1 MEQSRSLLAKQSKDV
16 EFQDV
21 FYTVKERKN
30 FWRVSGE
37 REILKGVSGS
47 FRNGQLSAIM
57 GPSGAGKSSLLNAIS
72 GFRRQG
78 VTGSIKI
85 KRDNACYITQ
95 DDHHQTLLT
104 VEELMNLA
112 CDLKL
117 KHRHKKEEILTDILE
132 NLHLNHRRNVTA
144 EKLSGGERKRLS
156 IALELVDNPNI
167 FFLDE
172 PTSGLDEVTAAQC
185 IRLLKAMAHEGR
197 TIVCT
202 IHQPSATIYNCFDSI
217 YVLAKGHCVYQGS
230 PSATI
235 PFLRLAQL
243 DCPRNYSPSDYI
255 IELVDAED
263 GHLVPALSELT
274 ENGKLIYVNT
284 QTDQLGTPLESQ
296 QAVTTMFVEHP
307 KRPFLPAFF
316 AGSAAS
322 TDGTLIGGTGALM
335 EQVKAFSKRLHTDR
349 RGISGVRQFSVL
361 MRVML
366 LRIMRAR
373 LALTIQL
380 FHHLL
385 CGLFFGMIFF
395 QLGNQGARMF
405 DHLKF
410 CIGAVLMI
418 VYTQVMVPILSCKSK
433 GKTFPWPYYIIM
445 LFTDPAE
452 VKVVKKET
460 FNRWYTLTPY
470 YMALTISRLPL
481 QVLLNITFMA
491 VTYWMSGLPEQLWRF
506 GIFVAVGLMISLVAE
521 GMGLAI
527 GATFSITNGSVVGP
541 MIIAPLMGLAVYGFD
556 FASQITGGM
565 NLLMKFSYVR
575 VGVVSL
581 ILAVFGFQREELDCD
596 EIYCHFS
603 DPRVLLKFLD
613 VEKVSLLHQFGV
625 LAMLMLF
632 FRVMMYISLRKRC
645 YT

>member
-1 MEQSRSLLAKQSKDV
+1 MEQSQNLLAKQSKDV

-21 FYTVKERKN
+21 FYTVKQRQN
-30 FWRVSGE
+30 FWRVTGE
-37 REILKGVSGS
+37 RQILNGVSGS

-72 GFRRQG
+72 GFRRDG

-117 KHRHKKEEILTDILE
+117 KHRHKKAEIMTDILE

-185 IRLLKAMAHEGR
+185 IRLLQAMAYEGR

-202 IHQPSATIYNCFDSI
+202 IHQPSATIYNYFDSI

-230 PSATI
+230 PRATI
-235 PFLRLAQL
+235 PFLRLAQI
-243 DCPRNYSPSDYI
+243 DCPRHYSPSDYI

-263 GHLVPALSELT
+263 GHLVPALSDLT
-274 ENGKLIYVNT
+274 ENGKLIYVAS
-284 QTDQLGTPLESQ
+284 QSDQLGASLASQ
-296 QAVTTMFVEHP
+296 QAVTTMFVEQQ

-322 TDGTLIGGTGALM
+322 TDGSLIGGTSALL
-335 EQVKAFSKRLHTDR
+335 EQVKAFSRRLHTDR
-349 RGISGVRQFSVL
+349 REVSGVRQFVVL

-366 LRIMRAR
+366 LRITRAR

-385 CGLFFGMIFF
+385 CGVFFGLIFF

-418 VYTQVMVPILSCKSK
+418 VYTQVMVPILS
-433 GKTFPWPYYIIM
+433 Y
-445 LFTDPAE
+445 PAE

-470 YMALTISRLPL
+470 YLALTVSRLPL

-491 VTYWMSGLPEQLWRF
+491 VTYWMSGLPQQFWRF
-506 GIFVAVGLMISLVAE
+506 CIFVAVGLMISLVAE

-541 MIIAPLMGLAVYGFD
+541 MLIAPLMGLAVYGFD
-556 FASQITGGM
+556 FAPQISGGM
-565 NLLMKFSYVR
+565 QLLMKFSYVR

-581 ILAVFGFQREELDCD
+581 ILAVFGFHREELDCD
-596 EIYCHFS
+596 DIYCHFS

-613 VEKVSLLHQFGV
+613 VEKVSMLHQFGI
-625 LAMLMLF
+625 LAMLMIF

-645 YT
+645 YA

>member
-1 MEQSRSLLAKQSKDV
+1 MEQSRNLLAKQSKDV

-30 FWRVSGE
+30 FWRVTGE
-37 REILKGVSGS
+37 RQILNGVSGS

-72 GFRRQG
+72 GFRRDG

-95 DDHHQTLLT
+95 DDRHQTLLT

-117 KHRHKKEEILTDILE
+117 KHRHKKAEIMTDILE

-172 PTSGLDEVTAAQC
+172 PTSGLDEVTASQC
-185 IRLLKAMAHEGR
+185 IRLLQAMAREGR

-202 IHQPSATIYNCFDSI
+202 IHQPSATIYNYFDSI

-230 PSATI
+230 PRATI
-235 PFLRLAQL
+235 PFLRLAQI
-243 DCPRNYSPSDYI
+243 DCPRHYSPSDYI

-263 GHLVPALSELT
+263 GHLVPALSDLT
-274 ENGKLIYVNT
+274 ENGKLIYVAT
-284 QTDQLGTPLESQ
+284 QSDQLGASLAPQ
-296 QAVTTMFVEHP
+296 QAVTTMFVEQQ

-322 TDGTLIGGTGALM
+322 TDGSLIGGTSALL
-335 EQVKAFSKRLHTDR
+335 EQVKAFSRRLNTDR
-349 RGISGVRQFSVL
+349 RDVSGLRQFVVL
-361 MRVML
+361 MQVML
-366 LRIMRAR
+366 LRITRAR

-385 CGLFFGMIFF
+385 CGVFFGLIFF

-418 VYTQVMVPILSCKSK
+418 VYTQVMVPILS
-433 GKTFPWPYYIIM
+433 Y
-445 LFTDPAE
+445 PAE

-470 YMALTISRLPL
+470 YMALTVSRLPV

-491 VTYWMSGLPEQLWRF
+491 VTYWMSGLPQQFWRF
-506 GIFVAVGLMISLVAE
+506 CIFVAVGLMISLVAE

-541 MIIAPLMGLAVYGFD
+541 MMIAPFMGLAVYGFD
-556 FASQITGGM
+556 FAPQVSGGM
-565 NLLMKFSYVR
+565 QLLMKFSYVR

-581 ILAVFGFQREELDCD
+581 VLAVFGFQREELDCD
-596 EIYCHFS
+596 DIYCHFS

-613 VEKVSLLHQFGV
+613 VEKVSMLHQFGL

-645 YT
+645 YA

>member
-1 MEQSRSLLAKQSKDV
+1 MEQSQNLLAKQSKNV

-21 FYTVKERKN
+21 YYTVKERKN
-30 FWRVSGE
+30 FWRVTGE
-37 REILKGVSGS
+37 RRILNGVSGS

-72 GFRRQG
+72 GFRRDG
-78 VTGSIKI
+78 VTGNIKM

-117 KHRHKKEEILTDILE
+117 KNRHKKAEIMTDILE

-185 IRLLKAMAHEGR
+185 IRLLQAMAYEGR

-202 IHQPSATIYNCFDSI
+202 IHQPSATIYNYFDSI
-217 YVLAKGHCVYQGS
+217 YVLAKGQCVYQGS
-230 PSATI
+230 PRATI

-243 DCPRNYSPSDYI
+243 DCPRHYSPSDYI

-263 GHLVPALSELT
+263 GHLVPALSDLT
-274 ENGKLIYVNT
+274 ENGKLIYVVS
-284 QTDQLGTPLESQ
+284 QSEQLAPQ
-296 QAVTTMFVEHP
+296 QAVTTMFLEQQ

-322 TDGTLIGGTGALM
+322 TDGTLIGGTSALL

-349 RGISGVRQFSVL
+349 RDVCGFRQFIVL
-361 MRVML
+361 MRIML
-366 LRIMRAR
+366 LRITRAR

-385 CGLFFGMIFF
+385 CGLFFGLIFF

-405 DHLKF
+405 DHLNF

-418 VYTQVMVPILSCKSK
+418 VYTQVMVPILS
-433 GKTFPWPYYIIM
+433 Y
-445 LFTDPAE
+445 PAE
-452 VKVVKKET
+452 VKLVKKET

-470 YMALTISRLPL
+470 YMALTVSRLPV

-491 VTYWMSGLPEQLWRF
+491 VTYWMSGLPQQFWRF
-506 GIFVAVGLMISLVAE
+506 CIFVAVGLMISLVAE

-541 MIIAPLMGLAVYGFD
+541 MLIAPLMGLAVYGFD
-556 FASQITGGM
+556 FAPQVSGGM
-565 NLLMKFSYVR
+565 QLLMKFSYVR

-581 ILAVFGFQREELDCD
+581 VLAVFGFQREELDCD
-596 EIYCHFS
+596 AIYCHFS

-613 VEKVSLLHQFGV
+613 VEKVSMLHQFGL

-645 YT
+645 YA

>member
-1 MEQSRSLLAKQSKDV
+1 
-16 EFQDV
+16 
-21 FYTVKERKN
+21 
-30 FWRVSGE
+30 
-37 REILKGVSGS
+37 
-47 FRNGQLSAIM
+47 M

-72 GFRRQG
+72 GFRRDG
-78 VTGSIKI
+78 VKGSIKI
-85 KRDNACYITQ
+85 KGDNACYITQ

-104 VEELMNLA
+104 VEELMNLS

-117 KHRHKKEEILTDILE
+117 KERRHKKNEMITEILV
-132 NLHLNHRRNVTA
+132 NLNLNHRRNVTA
-144 EKLSGGERKRLS
+144 DKLSGGERKRLS

-185 IRLLKAMAHEGR
+185 IRLLSAMAKEGR

-202 IHQPSATIYNCFDSI
+202 IHQPSATIYNYFDKI
-217 YVLAKGHCVYQGS
+217 YVLARGHCVYQGS
-230 PSATI
+230 PRATI
-235 PFLRLAQL
+235 PFLQMAQL
-243 DCPRNYSPSDYI
+243 DCPRHYSPSDYI

-263 GHLVPALSELT
+263 GHLVPVLSELT
-274 ENGKLIYVNT
+274 ENGKLTYVARQNL
-284 QTDQLGTPLESQ
+284 QVELETQ
-296 QAVTTMFVEHP
+296 QAITTMFLEQQQQQQHNS
-307 KRPFLPAFF
+307 KRPFLPTLF

-322 TDGTLIGGTGALM
+322 TDGTLMSGASALL
-335 EQVKAFSKRLHTDR
+335 EQMKAFSRRLYNER
-349 RGISGVRQFSVL
+349 RDISGLQQFVVL
-361 MRVML
+361 IRIML

-385 CGLFFGMIFF
+385 CGLFFGLIFF

-418 VYTQVMVPILSCKSK
+418 VYTQVMVPILS
-433 GKTFPWPYYIIM
+433 Y
-445 LFTDPAE
+445 PAE
-452 VKVVKKET
+452 VKIVKKET
-460 FNRWYTLTPY
+460 FNRWYTLMPY
-470 YMALTISRLPL
+470 YMALTVSRLPL
-481 QVLLNITFMA
+481 QILLNVTFMIMS
-491 VTYWMSGLPEQLWRF
+491 YWMSGLPDQIWRF

-556 FASQITGGM
+556 FAPQITGGM

-575 VGVVSL
+575 VGVVAMV
-581 ILAVFGFQREELDCD
+581 LAVFGFQREDLDCD
-596 EIYCHFS
+596 DIYCHFS

-613 VEKVSLLHQFGV
+613 VEKVSILHQFGI
-625 LAMLMLF
+625 LAMLMFF
-632 FRVMMYISLRKRC
+632 FRILMYISLRKRC

>member
-1 MEQSRSLLAKQSKDV
+1 MEQSQNLLAKQSKDV

-30 FWRVSGE
+30 FWRVTGE
-37 REILKGVSGS
+37 RQILNGVSGS

-72 GFRRQG
+72 GFRRDG

-117 KHRHKKEEILTDILE
+117 KQRHKKAEIMTDILE

-185 IRLLKAMAHEGR
+185 IRLLQAMAYEGR

-202 IHQPSATIYNCFDSI
+202 IHQPSATIYNYFDSI

-230 PSATI
+230 PRATI

-243 DCPRNYSPSDYI
+243 DCPRHYSPSDYI
-255 IELVDAED
+255 IELVEAED
-263 GHLVPALSELT
+263 GHLVPSLSELT
-274 ENGKLIYVNT
+274 ENGKLIYVAS
-284 QTDQLGTPLESQ
+284 QSDQLGATLASK
-296 QAVTTMFVEHP
+296 QAITTMFVEQQ

-322 TDGTLIGGTGALM
+322 TDGSLIGGTSALL
-335 EQVKAFSKRLHTDR
+335 EQVKAFSRRLNTDR
-349 RGISGVRQFSVL
+349 RDVSGVRQFVVL

-366 LRIMRAR
+366 LRITRSR

-385 CGLFFGMIFF
+385 CGVFFGMIFF

-418 VYTQVMVPILSCKSK
+418 VYTQVMVPILSC
-433 GKTFPWPYYIIM
+433 TYIELLLWTIVSNN
-445 LFTDPAE
+445 LYPADPAE

-470 YMALTISRLPL
+470 YLALTVSRLPV

-491 VTYWMSGLPEQLWRF
+491 VTYWMSGLPQQFWRF
-506 GIFVAVGLMISLVAE
+506 AIFVAVGLMISLVAE

-541 MIIAPLMGLAVYGFD
+541 MMIAPLMGLAVYGFD
-556 FASQITGGM
+556 FAPQISGGM

-596 EIYCHFS
+596 DIYCHFS

-613 VEKVSLLHQFGV
+613 VEKVSMLHQFGL

-645 YT
+645 YA

>member
-1 MEQSRSLLAKQSKDV
+1 MEQSQNLLAKQSKDV

-30 FWRVSGE
+30 FWRVTGE
-37 REILKGVSGS
+37 RQILNGVSGS

-72 GFRRQG
+72 GFRRDG

-117 KHRHKKEEILTDILE
+117 KQRHKKAEIMTDILE

-172 PTSGLDEVTAAQC
+172 PTSGLDEVTASQC
-185 IRLLKAMAHEGR
+185 IRLLQAMAREGR

-202 IHQPSATIYNCFDSI
+202 IHQPSATIYNYFDSI

-230 PSATI
+230 PRATI

-243 DCPRNYSPSDYI
+243 DCPIHYSPSDYI

-263 GHLVPALSELT
+263 GHLVPALSDLT
-274 ENGKLIYVNT
+274 ENGKLIYVAT
-284 QTDQLGTPLESQ
+284 QSDQLGASLAPQ
-296 QAVTTMFVEHP
+296 HAVTTMFVEQQ

-322 TDGTLIGGTGALM
+322 TDGTLIGGTSALL
-335 EQVKAFSKRLHTDR
+335 EQVKAFSRRLNTDR
-349 RGISGVRQFSVL
+349 RDVSGLRQFVVL

-366 LRIMRAR
+366 LRITRAR

-385 CGLFFGMIFF
+385 CGVFFGLIFF
-395 QLGNQGARMF
+395 QLGNQGGRMF

-418 VYTQVMVPILSCKSK
+418 VYTQVMVPILS
-433 GKTFPWPYYIIM
+433 Y
-445 LFTDPAE
+445 PAE

-470 YMALTISRLPL
+470 YMALTVSRLPV

-491 VTYWMSGLPEQLWRF
+491 VTYYMSGLPQQFWRF
-506 GIFVAVGLMISLVAE
+506 CIFVAVGLMISLVAE

-541 MIIAPLMGLAVYGFD
+541 MMIAPLMGLAVYGFD
-556 FASQITGGM
+556 FAPQISGGM
-565 NLLMKFSYVR
+565 QLLMKFSYIR

-596 EIYCHFS
+596 DIYCHFS

-613 VEKVSLLHQFGV
+613 VEKVSMLHQFGL

-645 YT
+645 YA

>member
-1 MEQSRSLLAKQSKDV
+1 MDQSRTLLARQSKDV

-21 FYTVKERKN
+21 FYTVKERTN
-30 FWRVSGE
+30 FLRVTGE
-37 REILKGVSGS
+37 RQILHGVSGS

-72 GFRRQG
+72 GFRRDG
-78 VTGSIKI
+78 VTGSIKM

-95 DDHHQTLLT
+95 DDQHQTLLT
-104 VEELMNLA
+104 VEELMNLS

-117 KHRHKKEEILTDILE
+117 KQRHRKAEVLTEILE
-132 NLHLNHRRNVTA
+132 NLNLNHRRNVTA

-185 IRLLKAMAHEGR
+185 IRLLRGMSREGR

-230 PSATI
+230 PRATI

-243 DCPRNYSPSDYI
+243 DCPRHYSPSDYI

-274 ENGKLIYVNT
+274 DNGKLTYVASQADIVNP
-284 QTDQLGTPLESQ
+284 QLESQ
-296 QAVTTMFVEHP
+296 QAVTTLFVEQP
-307 KRPFLPAFF
+307 KRPLLPTIF

-322 TDGTLIGGTGALM
+322 TDGTLMSGASALL
-335 EQVKAFSKRLHTDR
+335 EQVKAFSERMNNGRHD
-349 RGISGVRQFSVL
+349 ISGVRQFVVL
-361 MRVML
+361 MRVMM
-366 LRIMRAR
+366 LRILRAR

-418 VYTQVMVPILSCKSK
+418 VYTQVMVPILS
-433 GKTFPWPYYIIM
+433 Y
-445 LFTDPAE
+445 PAE

-481 QVLLNITFMA
+481 QVLLNIAFMM
-491 VTYWMSGLPEQLWRF
+491 VTYWMSGLPEQIWRF

-541 MIIAPLMGLAVYGFD
+541 MMIAPLMGLAVYGFD
-556 FASQITGGM
+556 FAPQITGAM

-575 VGVVSL
+575 VGVVAM
-581 ILAVFGFQREELDCD
+581 ILAVFGFQREDLDCD
-596 EIYCHFS
+596 DIYCHFS

-613 VEKVSLLHQFGV
+613 VEKVSLLHQFGI

-632 FRVMMYISLRKRC
+632 FRILMYISLRKRC
-645 YT
+645 YA

>member
-1 MEQSRSLLAKQSKDV
+1 MEQSRNLLTKQSKDV

-30 FWRVSGE
+30 FWRVTRE
-37 REILKGVSGS
+37 RQILNGVSGS

-72 GFRRQG
+72 GFRRDG
-78 VTGSIKI
+78 VTGSIKMH
-85 KRDNACYITQ
+85 RDNACYITQ

-117 KHRHKKEEILTDILE
+117 KHRHKKAEILTEILE

-185 IRLLKAMAHEGR
+185 IRLLKSMAHEGR

-202 IHQPSATIYNCFDSI
+202 IHQPSATIYNYFDSI

-230 PSATI
+230 PRATI

-243 DCPRNYSPSDYI
+243 DCPRHYSPSDYI

-274 ENGKLIYVNT
+274 DNGKLIYVASRS
-284 QTDQLGTPLESQ
+284 DQLDGTLESQ
-296 QAVTTMFVEHP
+296 QAVTTMFVEQP
-307 KRPFLPAFF
+307 KRPFLPTFF

-322 TDGTLIGGTGALM
+322 TDGSLIGGTSALF
-335 EQVKAFSKRLHTDR
+335 EQMKALSRRLHTDR
-349 RGISGVRQFSVL
+349 REISGLRQFVVL

-366 LRIMRAR
+366 LRITRAR

-385 CGLFFGMIFF
+385 CGLFFGLIFF

-418 VYTQVMVPILSCKSK
+418 VYTQVMVPILS
-433 GKTFPWPYYIIM
+433 Y
-445 LFTDPAE
+445 PAE

-470 YMALTISRLPL
+470 YMALTVSRLPL

-491 VTYWMSGLPEQLWRF
+491 VTYWMSGLPEQFWRF

-556 FASQITGGM
+556 FAPQITGGM
-565 NLLMKFSYVR
+565 QLLMKFSYVR
-575 VGVVSL
+575 VGVVAL
-581 ILAVFGFQREELDCD
+581 VLAVFGFQREELDCD
-596 EIYCHFS
+596 DIYCHFS

-613 VEKVSLLHQFGV
+613 VEKVSILHQFGI

-632 FRVMMYISLRKRC
+632 FRVIMYISLRKRC
-645 YT
+645 YA

>member
-1 MEQSRSLLAKQSKDV
+1 MEQSRNLLTKQSKDV

-30 FWRVSGE
+30 FWRVTGE
-37 REILKGVSGS
+37 RQILNGVSGS

-72 GFRRQG
+72 GFRRDG

-85 KRDNACYITQ
+85 RRDNACYITQ

-117 KHRHKKEEILTDILE
+117 KHRHKKDEILTEILE

-144 EKLSGGERKRLS
+144 DKLSGGERKRLS

-202 IHQPSATIYNCFDSI
+202 IHQPSATIYNYFDSI

-230 PSATI
+230 PRATI

-243 DCPRNYSPSDYI
+243 DCPRHYSPSDYI

-263 GHLVPALSELT
+263 GHLVPPLSELT
-274 ENGKLIYVNT
+274 ENGKLIYVASRS
-284 QTDQLGTPLESQ
+284 DQLDCTLEAQ
-296 QAVTTMFVEHP
+296 QAITTMFVEQP
-307 KRPFLPAFF
+307 KRQFLPTFF

-322 TDGTLIGGTGALM
+322 TDGSLIAGTSALLK
-335 EQVKAFSKRLHTDR
+335 QVKVLTRRLLTDPR
-349 RGISGVRQFSVL
+349 EISGLRQFLVL

-366 LRIMRAR
+366 LRITRGR
-373 LALTIQL
+373 VALTIQL

-385 CGLFFGMIFF
+385 CGIFFGLIFF

-418 VYTQVMVPILSCKSK
+418 VYTQVMVPILS
-433 GKTFPWPYYIIM
+433 Y
-445 LFTDPAE
+445 PAE

-470 YMALTISRLPL
+470 YMALTVSRLPV

-491 VTYWMSGLPEQLWRF
+491 VTYWMSGLPDQFWRF

-541 MIIAPLMGLAVYGFD
+541 MMIAPLMGLAVYGFD
-556 FASQITGGM
+556 FAPQITGGM
-565 NLLMKFSYVR
+565 QLLMKLSYVR
-575 VGVVSL
+575 VGVVAL
-581 ILAVFGFQREELDCD
+581 VLAVFGFQREELDCD
-596 EIYCHFS
+596 DIYCHFS

-613 VEKVSLLHQFGV
+613 VEKVSILHQFGL

>member
-1 MEQSRSLLAKQSKDV
+1 MDTTRSLLSKQSKDV

-21 FYTVKERKN
+21 FYTVDQRTS
-30 FWRVSGE
+30 FFRVTGQ
-37 REILKGVSGS
+37 RQILKGVSGS

-72 GFRRQG
+72 GFRKSG
-78 VTGSIKI
+78 VKGNIRM

-95 DDHHQTLLT
+95 DDHHQTLLS
-104 VEELMNLA
+104 VEELMNLSY
-112 CDLKL
+112 DLKM
-117 KHRHKKEEILTDILE
+117 KHRHKKEELITDILK
-132 NLHLNHRRNVTA
+132 NLNLNHRRNVTA
-144 EKLSGGERKRLS
+144 DKLSGGERKRLS

-185 IRLLKAMAHEGR
+185 IRLLHDLAREGR

-202 IHQPSATIYNCFDSI
+202 IHQPSATIYNYFDSI
-217 YVLAKGHCVYQGS
+217 YVLAKGQCVYQGS
-230 PSATI
+230 PEATI

-243 DCPRNYSPSDYI
+243 DCPRHYSPSDYI
-255 IELVDAED
+255 IEVIDAED
-263 GHLVPALSELT
+263 GQLVPLLSDLT
-274 ENGKLIYVNT
+274 DNGKLTYRGKQPDSV
-284 QTDQLGTPLESQ
+284 DAQLQPQ
-296 QAVTTMFVEHP
+296 QAITTLFMEQP
-307 KRPFLPAFF
+307 KRQFLPTFF

-322 TDGTLIGGTGALM
+322 TDGTLMGAGGALL
-335 EQVKAFSKRLHTDR
+335 EQMKAFTQRLHRDR
-349 RGISGVRQFSVL
+349 RETSGLQQFLVL

-366 LRIMRAR
+366 LRIIRAR
-373 LALTIQL
+373 LALAIQL
-380 FHHLL
+380 FHHTL

-418 VYTQVMVPILSCKSK
+418 VYTQVMVPILS
-433 GKTFPWPYYIIM
+433 Y
-445 LFTDPAE
+445 PAD

-460 FNRWYTLTPY
+460 FNRWYTLMPY
-470 YMALTISRLPL
+470 YLALTISRLPL
-481 QVLLNITFMA
+481 QVLLNLTFMA
-491 VTYWMSGLPEQLWRF
+491 MTYWMSGLPEQMWRF
-506 GIFVAVGLMISLVAE
+506 CIFVAVGLMISLVAE

-556 FASQITGGM
+556 FAPQITWSM
-565 NLLMKFSYVR
+565 NLLMKFSYIR
-575 VGVVSL
+575 VGVVAL
-581 ILAVFGFQREELDCD
+581 ILAVFGFQREDLDCD
-596 EIYCHFS
+596 DIYCHFS

-613 VEKVSLLHQFGV
+613 IDKVSILHQFGL
-625 LAMLMLF
+625 LAMIMIF
-632 FRVMMYISLRKRC
+632 FRVIMYISLRKRC

>member
-1 MEQSRSLLAKQSKDV
+1 MRV
-16 EFQDV
+16 
-21 FYTVKERKN
+21 TRERQ
-30 FWRVSGE
+30 
-37 REILKGVSGS
+37 ILNGVSGS

-72 GFRRQG
+72 GFRRDG
-78 VTGSIKI
+78 VTGCIKM

-104 VEELMNLA
+104 VEELMNLS

-117 KHRHKKEEILTDILE
+117 KQRHRKAEVLTEILE
-132 NLHLNHRRNVTA
+132 NLNLNHRRNVTA

-185 IRLLKAMAHEGR
+185 IRLLRGMAREGR

-230 PSATI
+230 PRATI

-274 ENGKLIYVNT
+274 ENGKLIYVASQADIVN
-284 QTDQLGTPLESQ
+284 PHLESQ
-296 QAVTTMFVEHP
+296 QAVTTLFVEQP
-307 KRPFLPAFF
+307 KRPLLPTIF
-316 AGSAAS
+316 AGSAVS
-322 TDGTLIGGTGALM
+322 TDGTLMNGASALL
-335 EQVKAFSKRLHTDR
+335 EQMKAFSR
-349 RGISGVRQFSVL
+349 RMHNGRRDISGVRQFVVL
-361 MRVML
+361 IRIMM

-418 VYTQVMVPILSCKSK
+418 VYTQVMVPILS
-433 GKTFPWPYYIIM
+433 Y
-445 LFTDPAE
+445 PAE

-481 QVLLNITFMA
+481 QVLLNITFMM
-491 VTYWMSGLPEQLWRF
+491 VTYWMSGLPDQIWRF

-541 MIIAPLMGLAVYGFD
+541 MMIAPLMGLAVYGFD
-556 FASQITGGM
+556 FAPQITGAM

-575 VGVVSL
+575 VGVVAM
-581 ILAVFGFQREELDCD
+581 ILAVFGFQREDLDCD
-596 EIYCHFS
+596 DIYCHFS

-613 VEKVSLLHQFGV
+613 VEKVSLMHQFGI

-632 FRVMMYISLRKRC
+632 FRILMYISLRKRC
-645 YT
+645 YA

>member
-1 MEQSRSLLAKQSKDV
+1 MEQSLNLLAKQTKDV

-30 FWRVSGE
+30 FWRVTGE
-37 REILKGVSGS
+37 RQILNGVSGS

-72 GFRRQG
+72 GFRRDG

-112 CDLKL
+112 Y
-117 KHRHKKEEILTDILE
+117 ILE

-185 IRLLKAMAHEGR
+185 IRLLQAMAHEGR

-202 IHQPSATIYNCFDSI
+202 IHQPSATIYNYFDSI

-230 PSATI
+230 PRATI
-235 PFLRLAQL
+235 PFLQLAQL
-243 DCPRNYSPSDYI
+243 DCPIHYSPSDYI

-263 GHLVPALSELT
+263 GPFVSGLSELT
-274 ENGKLIYVNT
+274 ENGKLIYVT
-284 QTDQLGTPLESQ
+284 SQSDQLGASLASQ
-296 QAVTTMFVEHP
+296 QAVTTMFVEQQ

-316 AGSAAS
+316 AG
-322 TDGTLIGGTGALM
+322 
-335 EQVKAFSKRLHTDR
+335 KRLHTDR
-349 RGISGVRQFSVL
+349 REVSGMRQFVVL

-366 LRIMRAR
+366 LRITRAR

-385 CGLFFGMIFF
+385 CGLFFGLIFF

-418 VYTQVMVPILSCKSK
+418 VYTQVMVPILS
-433 GKTFPWPYYIIM
+433 Y
-445 LFTDPAE
+445 PAE

-460 FNRWYTLTPY
+460 FNRWYSLPPY
-470 YMALTISRLPL
+470 YLALTVSRLPT
-481 QVLLNITFMA
+481 QVLLNITFMV
-491 VTYWMSGLPEQLWRF
+491 VTYWMSGLPQQFWRF
-506 GIFVAVGLMISLVAE
+506 CIFVAVGLMISLVAE

-541 MIIAPLMGLAVYGFD
+541 MMIAPLMGLAVYGFD
-556 FASQITGGM
+556 FAPQISGGM
-565 NLLMKFSYVR
+565 QLLMKFSYVR

-581 ILAVFGFQREELDCD
+581 ILAVFGFHREELDCD

-613 VEKVSLLHQFGV
+613 VEKVSILHQFGI

-645 YT
+645 YA

>member
-1 MEQSRSLLAKQSKDV
+1 MEQQQQQQQQQSRNLLTKYPQSKDV

-30 FWRVSGE
+30 FFRVTGE
-37 REILKGVSGS
+37 RQILNGLSGS

-72 GFRRQG
+72 GFRRDG
-78 VTGSIKI
+78 VKGSIKI
-85 KRDNACYITQ
+85 KGDNACYITQ

-104 VEELMNLA
+104 VEELMNLS

-117 KHRHKKEEILTDILE
+117 KERRHKKNEMITEILV
-132 NLHLNHRRNVTA
+132 NLNLNHRRNVTA
-144 EKLSGGERKRLS
+144 DKLSGGERKRLS

-185 IRLLKAMAHEGR
+185 IRLLSAMAKEGR

-202 IHQPSATIYNCFDSI
+202 IHQPSATIYNYFDKI
-217 YVLAKGHCVYQGS
+217 YVLARGHCVYQGS
-230 PSATI
+230 PRATI
-235 PFLRLAQL
+235 PFLQMAQL
-243 DCPRNYSPSDYI
+243 DCPRHYSPSDYI

-263 GHLVPALSELT
+263 GHLVPVLSELT
-274 ENGKLIYVNT
+274 ENGKLTYVARQNL
-284 QTDQLGTPLESQ
+284 QVELETQ
-296 QAVTTMFVEHP
+296 QAITTMFLEQQQQQQHNS
-307 KRPFLPAFF
+307 KRPFLPTLF

-322 TDGTLIGGTGALM
+322 TDGTLMSGASALL
-335 EQVKAFSKRLHTDR
+335 EQMKAFSRRLYNER
-349 RGISGVRQFSVL
+349 RDISGLQQFVVL
-361 MRVML
+361 IRIML

-385 CGLFFGMIFF
+385 CGLFFGLIFF

-418 VYTQVMVPILSCKSK
+418 VYTQVMVPILS
-433 GKTFPWPYYIIM
+433 Y
-445 LFTDPAE
+445 PAE
-452 VKVVKKET
+452 VKIVKKET
-460 FNRWYTLTPY
+460 FNRWYTLMPY
-470 YMALTISRLPL
+470 YMALTVSRLPL
-481 QVLLNITFMA
+481 QILLNVTFMIMS
-491 VTYWMSGLPEQLWRF
+491 YWMSGLPDQIWRF

-556 FASQITGGM
+556 FAPQITGGM

-575 VGVVSL
+575 VGVVAMV
-581 ILAVFGFQREELDCD
+581 LAVFGFQREDLDCD
-596 EIYCHFS
+596 DIYCHFS

-613 VEKVSLLHQFGV
+613 VEKVSILHQFGI
-625 LAMLMLF
+625 LAMLMFF
-632 FRVMMYISLRKRC
+632 FRILMYISLRKRC

>member
-1 MEQSRSLLAKQSKDV
+1 MDQARTLLARQSKDV

-21 FYTVKERKN
+21 FYTVKERTN
-30 FWRVSGE
+30 FLRVTRE
-37 REILKGVSGS
+37 RQILNGVSGS

-72 GFRRQG
+72 GFRRDG
-78 VTGSIKI
+78 VTGCIKM

-104 VEELMNLA
+104 VEELMNLS

-117 KHRHKKEEILTDILE
+117 KQRHRKAEVLTEILE
-132 NLHLNHRRNVTA
+132 NLNLNHRRNVTA

-185 IRLLKAMAHEGR
+185 IRLLRGMAREGR

-230 PSATI
+230 PRATI

-274 ENGKLIYVNT
+274 ENGKLIYVASQADIVN
-284 QTDQLGTPLESQ
+284 PHLESQ
-296 QAVTTMFVEHP
+296 QAVTTLFVEQP
-307 KRPFLPAFF
+307 KRPLLPTIF
-316 AGSAAS
+316 AGSAVS
-322 TDGTLIGGTGALM
+322 TDGTLMNGASALL
-335 EQVKAFSKRLHTDR
+335 EQMKAFSR
-349 RGISGVRQFSVL
+349 RMHNGRRDISGVRQFVVL
-361 MRVML
+361 IRIMM

-418 VYTQVMVPILSCKSK
+418 VYTQVMVPILS
-433 GKTFPWPYYIIM
+433 Y
-445 LFTDPAE
+445 PAE

-481 QVLLNITFMA
+481 QVLLNITFMM
-491 VTYWMSGLPEQLWRF
+491 VTYWMSGLPDQIWRF

-541 MIIAPLMGLAVYGFD
+541 MMIAPLMGLAVYGFD
-556 FASQITGGM
+556 FAPQITGAM

-575 VGVVSL
+575 VGVVAM
-581 ILAVFGFQREELDCD
+581 ILAVFGFQREDLDCD
-596 EIYCHFS
+596 DIYCHFS

-613 VEKVSLLHQFGV
+613 VEKVSLMHQFGI

-632 FRVMMYISLRKRC
+632 FRILMYISLRKRC
-645 YT
+645 YA

>member
-1 MEQSRSLLAKQSKDV
+1 MEPTKNLMKQSKDV
-16 EFQDV
+16 EFQDL
-21 FYTVKERKN
+21 YYSVKERKN
-30 FWRVSGE
+30 FFRVTGQ
-37 REILKGVSGS
+37 RNILTGLSGS

-72 GFRRQG
+72 GFRTNG
-78 VTGSIKI
+78 VNGSIKMNR
-85 KRDNACYITQ
+85 RDACYITQ

-104 VEELMNLA
+104 VEELMNLS

-117 KHRHKKEEILTDILE
+117 KDRQNKSQLVTEILD
-132 NLHLNHRRNVTA
+132 NLNLSHRRNVTA

-185 IRLLKAMAHEGR
+185 IRLLSALAKEGR

-202 IHQPSATIYNCFDSI
+202 IHQPSATIFNYFDSI
-217 YVLAKGHCVYQGS
+217 YVLAKGQCVYQGS
-230 PSATI
+230 PRATI
-235 PFLRLAQL
+235 PFLHLANL
-243 DCPRNYSPSDYI
+243 DCPRHYSPSDYI
-255 IELVDAED
+255 IELVDADE
-263 GHLVPALSELT
+263 GRLVPMLSELT
-274 ENGKLIYVNT
+274 DNGKLIYT
-284 QTDQLGTPLESQ
+284 AKQLDIVESQ
-296 QAVTTMFVEHP
+296 LEFHQAITTMFVEQP
-307 KRPFLPAFF
+307 KRQILPPFFT
-316 AGSAAS
+316 GSAAS
-322 TDGTLIGGTGALM
+322 TDGTLMGGASAFL
-335 EQVKAFSKRLHTDR
+335 EQMKAFSRRLYYDR
-349 RGISGVRQFSVL
+349 RDISSWQQFLVL
-361 MRVML
+361 MRVMM
-366 LRIMRAR
+366 LRILRAR

-380 FHHLL
+380 FHHTL
-385 CGLFFGMIFF
+385 CGLFFGLIFF

-418 VYTQVMVPILSCKSK
+418 VYTQVMVPILS
-433 GKTFPWPYYIIM
+433 Y
-445 LFTDPAE
+445 PAD

-470 YMALTISRLPL
+470 YLALTFSRLPL
-481 QVLLNITFMA
+481 QIILNITFMA
-491 VTYWMSGLPEQLWRF
+491 VTYWMSGLPDQWWRF
-506 GIFVAVGLMISLVAE
+506 CIFVAVGLMISLVAE

-556 FASQITGGM
+556 FAPQISTGM

-575 VGVVSL
+575 VGVVAMV
-581 ILAVFGFQREELDCD
+581 LAVFGFQREELDCD

-613 VEKVSLLHQFGV
+613 VEKVSILHQFGL
-625 LAMLMLF
+625 LAMLMFF
-632 FRVMMYISLRKRC
+632 FRILMYISLRKRC

>member
-1 MEQSRSLLAKQSKDV
+1 MEQSQNLLAKQSKDV

-21 FYTVKERKN
+21 YYTVKERKN
-30 FWRVSGE
+30 FWRVTGE
-37 REILKGVSGS
+37 RQILNGVSGS

-72 GFRRQG
+72 GFRRDG
-78 VTGSIKI
+78 VTGNIKM

-117 KHRHKKEEILTDILE
+117 KNRHKKAEIMTDILE

-144 EKLSGGERKRLS
+144 EKLSG
-156 IALELVDNPNI
+156 
-167 FFLDE
+167 DE

-185 IRLLKAMAHEGR
+185 IRLLQAMAYEGR

-202 IHQPSATIYNCFDSI
+202 IHQPSATIYNYFDSI
-217 YVLAKGHCVYQGS
+217 YVLAKGQCVYQGS
-230 PSATI
+230 PRATI

-243 DCPRNYSPSDYI
+243 DCPRHYSPSDYI

-263 GHLVPALSELT
+263 GHLVPALSDLT
-274 ENGKLIYVNT
+274 ENGKLIYVAS
-284 QTDQLGTPLESQ
+284 QSDQLAPQ
-296 QAVTTMFVEHP
+296 QAVTTMFLEQQ

-316 AGSAAS
+316 VGSAAS
-322 TDGTLIGGTGALM
+322 TDGTLIGGTSALL

-349 RGISGVRQFSVL
+349 RDISGLRQFIVL

-366 LRIMRAR
+366 LRITRAR

-385 CGLFFGMIFF
+385 CGLFFGLIFF

-418 VYTQVMVPILSCKSK
+418 VYTQVMVPILS
-433 GKTFPWPYYIIM
+433 Y
-445 LFTDPAE
+445 PAE

-470 YMALTISRLPL
+470 YMALTVSRLPV

-491 VTYWMSGLPEQLWRF
+491 VTYWMSGLPQQFWRF
-506 GIFVAVGLMISLVAE
+506 CIFVAVGLMISLVAE

-541 MIIAPLMGLAVYGFD
+541 MLIAPLMGLAVYGFD
-556 FASQITGGM
+556 FAPQISGGM
-565 NLLMKFSYVR
+565 QLLMKFSYVR

-581 ILAVFGFQREELDCD
+581 VLAVFGFQREELDCD
-596 EIYCHFS
+596 AIYCHFS

-613 VEKVSLLHQFGV
+613 VEKVSMLHQFGL

-645 YT
+645 YA

>member
-1 MEQSRSLLAKQSKDV
+1 MDPSQNLLAKQSKDV

-30 FWRVSGE
+30 FWRVTGE
-37 REILKGVSGS
+37 RQILNGVSGS

-72 GFRRQG
+72 GFRRDG

-117 KHRHKKEEILTDILE
+117 KHLHKKAEIMTDILE

-185 IRLLKAMAHEGR
+185 IRLLQAMAREGR

-202 IHQPSATIYNCFDSI
+202 IHQPSATIYNYFDSI

-230 PSATI
+230 PRATI

-243 DCPRNYSPSDYI
+243 DCPRHYSPSDYI

-263 GHLVPALSELT
+263 GHLVPSLSELT
-274 ENGKLIYVNT
+274 ENGKLIYVSS
-284 QTDQLGTPLESQ
+284 QSDQLGATLASQ
-296 QAVTTMFVEHP
+296 QAVTTMFVEQQ

-322 TDGTLIGGTGALM
+322 TDGSLIGGTSALL
-335 EQVKAFSKRLHTDR
+335 EQVKAFSRRLNTDR
-349 RGISGVRQFSVL
+349 RDVSGLRQFVVL

-366 LRIMRAR
+366 LRITRAR

-385 CGLFFGMIFF
+385 CGVFFGMIFF

-418 VYTQVMVPILSCKSK
+418 VYTQVMVPILS
-433 GKTFPWPYYIIM
+433 Y
-445 LFTDPAE
+445 PAE

-470 YMALTISRLPL
+470 YLALTVSRLPV

-491 VTYWMSGLPEQLWRF
+491 VTYWMSGLPQQFWRF
-506 GIFVAVGLMISLVAE
+506 AIFVAVGLMISLVAE

-541 MIIAPLMGLAVYGFD
+541 MMIAPLMGLAVYGFD
-556 FASQITGGM
+556 FAPQISGGM
-565 NLLMKFSYVR
+565 QLLMKFSYVR

-596 EIYCHFS
+596 DIYCHFS

-613 VEKVSLLHQFGV
+613 VEKVSMLHQFGL

-645 YT
+645 YA

>member
-1 MEQSRSLLAKQSKDV
+1 
-16 EFQDV
+16 
-21 FYTVKERKN
+21 
-30 FWRVSGE
+30 
-37 REILKGVSGS
+37 
-47 FRNGQLSAIM
+47 M

-72 GFRRQG
+72 GFRRNG

-117 KHRHKKEEILTDILE
+117 KHRHKKAEIMTDILE

-185 IRLLKAMAHEGR
+185 IRLLQAMAYEGR

-202 IHQPSATIYNCFDSI
+202 IHQPSATIYNYFDSI
-217 YVLAKGHCVYQGS
+217 YVLAKGQCVYQGS
-230 PSATI
+230 PRATI

-243 DCPRNYSPSDYI
+243 DCPRHYSPSDYI

-274 ENGKLIYVNT
+274 ENGKLIYVAS
-284 QTDQLGTPLESQ
+284 QSDQLGASLASQ
-296 QAVTTMFVEHP
+296 QAITTMFVEQQ
-307 KRPFLPAFF
+307 KRPFLPSFF

-322 TDGTLIGGTGALM
+322 TDGSLIGGTSALL
-335 EQVKAFSKRLHTDR
+335 EQVRAFSKRLHTDR
-349 RGISGVRQFSVL
+349 RDISAVRQFMVL

-366 LRIMRAR
+366 LRITRAR

-385 CGLFFGMIFF
+385 CGLFFGLIFF
-395 QLGNQGARMF
+395 QLGNQGGRMF

-418 VYTQVMVPILSCKSK
+418 VYTQVMVPILS
-433 GKTFPWPYYIIM
+433 Y
-445 LFTDPAE
+445 PAE

-470 YMALTISRLPL
+470 YMALTVSRLPL

-491 VTYWMSGLPEQLWRF
+491 VTYWMSGLPQQFWRF

-556 FASQITGGM
+556 FAPRIPAGM
-565 NLLMKFSYVR
+565 QLLMKFSYIR

-581 ILAVFGFQREELDCD
+581 VLAVFGFQREELDCD

-613 VEKVSLLHQFGV
+613 VEKVSMFHQFGI

-632 FRVMMYISLRKRC
+632 FRVIMYISLRKRC
-645 YT
+645 YA

>member
-1 MEQSRSLLAKQSKDV
+1 M
-16 EFQDV
+16 
-21 FYTVKERKN
+21 
-30 FWRVSGE
+30 
-37 REILKGVSGS
+37 
-47 FRNGQLSAIM
+47 
-57 GPSGAGKSSLLNAIS
+57 
-72 GFRRQG
+72 
-78 VTGSIKI
+78 

-104 VEELMNLA
+104 VEELMNLS

-117 KHRHKKEEILTDILE
+117 KQRHRKAEVLTEILE
-132 NLHLNHRRNVTA
+132 NLNLNHRRNVTA

-185 IRLLKAMAHEGR
+185 IRLLRGMAREGR

-230 PSATI
+230 PRATI

-274 ENGKLIYVNT
+274 ENGKLIYVASQADIVN
-284 QTDQLGTPLESQ
+284 PHLESQ
-296 QAVTTMFVEHP
+296 QAVTTLFVEQP
-307 KRPFLPAFF
+307 KRPLLPTIF
-316 AGSAAS
+316 AGSAVS
-322 TDGTLIGGTGALM
+322 TDGTLMNGASALL
-335 EQVKAFSKRLHTDR
+335 EQMKAFSR
-349 RGISGVRQFSVL
+349 RMHNGRRDISGVRQFVVL
-361 MRVML
+361 IRIMM

-418 VYTQVMVPILSCKSK
+418 VYTQVMVPILS
-433 GKTFPWPYYIIM
+433 Y
-445 LFTDPAE
+445 PAE

-481 QVLLNITFMA
+481 QVLLNITFMM
-491 VTYWMSGLPEQLWRF
+491 VTYWMSGLPDQIWRF

-541 MIIAPLMGLAVYGFD
+541 MMIAPLMGLAVYGFD
-556 FASQITGGM
+556 FAPQITGAM

-575 VGVVSL
+575 VGVVAM
-581 ILAVFGFQREELDCD
+581 ILAVFGFQREDLDCD
-596 EIYCHFS
+596 DIYCHFS

-613 VEKVSLLHQFGV
+613 VEKVSLMHQFGI

-632 FRVMMYISLRKRC
+632 FRILMYISLRKRC
-645 YT
+645 YA